1 MKLPSFLPYIGVL
14 GLSAGVTL
22 AAGEEPA
29 AGGPSPAPGQVLFM
43 GTDLMLQYEKN
54 LYRVEDVEGSAFRIK
69 IDGKDVYVPTQRRS
83 IGLHVDADL
92 KLAGLSVQLDEMK
105 AAEGYTY
112 GNNPLRKLEEA
123 NRNQMVMQDQQD
135 YAKAGIEHSQA
146 NLEAV
151 KENIGHYDYSR
162 PGMKERAQQELATA
176 TAQVESSQH
185 FSDYTTISSG
195 SDSSSIAAGAQRMAE
210 AKGQYDAM
218 EVSFKI
224 SSPVELKQPYMVI
237 LYRFHDPAAKPGVN
251 GLAIH
256 AQALEPIDSRPR
268 YVHVLRGG
276 LPIGFKYVDSEVHI
290 YNRGQE
296 VATNL
301 SGKRVELTRA
311 EAQQYLVMNHVGA
324 HKGATLPPAAVAGTL
339 SLTRRES
346 LTTAQLTRTVYV
358 KVGSDGTLLGAFKDR
373 DCQSPVADAG
383 LKAALDEVFFAPAL
397 KDGKAVDGVARMRLA
412 EL

>member
-1 MKLPSFLPYIGVL
+1 M
-14 GLSAGVTL
+14 
-22 AAGEEPA
+22 
-29 AGGPSPAPGQVLFM
+29 AGGADGAPAVPGQVLFM
-43 GTDLMLQYEKN
+43 GTDLMLQYEKK

-69 IDGKDVYVPTQRRS
+69 IDGKDVYVPTQRRT

-123 NRNQMVMQDQQD
+123 NRNQMVTQDRQD
-135 YAKAGIEHSQA
+135 YANAGVEHSAA
-146 NLEAV
+146 NLVAV
-151 KENIGHYDYSR
+151 QKNAQMGGYGD
-162 PGMKERAQQELATA
+162 PNGPRAQQEIM
-176 TAQVESSQH
+176 TAQAQLQNSQH
-185 FSDYTTISSG
+185 YSDYSTIAGS
-195 SDSSSIAAGAQRMAE
+195 SDSSNIGSGALRMAE
-210 AKGQYDAM
+210 AKGKYDAM
-218 EVSFKI
+218 EVSFKV

-237 LYRFHDPAAKPGVN
+237 LYRFHDPAAKPGEN

-256 AQALEPIDSRPR
+256 AQALDPIDAKPR

-276 LPIGFKYVDSEVHI
+276 LPVGFKYVDSEVHI
-290 YNRGQE
+290 YNRGRE

-346 LTTAQLTRTVYV
+346 LTPAQLTRTVYV
-358 KVGSDGTLLGAFKDR
+358 KVGQDGTLLGAFQDR
-373 DCQSPVADAG
+373 DCQSPIEDAG

-397 KDGKAVDGVARMRLA
+397 EAGKPVEGVARMRLA

>member
-1 MKLPSFLPYIGVL
+1 MKMPRNFSRAGVL
-14 GLSAGVTL
+14 CLLAG
-22 AAGEEPA
+22 AGFAPA
-29 AGGPSPAPGQVLFM
+29 AETTHPAPPSAPGQVLFM
-43 GTDLMLQYEKN
+43 GTDLMLQYEKK

-69 IDGKDVYVPTQRRS
+69 VDGKDVYVPTQRRA

-92 KLAGLSVQLDEMK
+92 KLAGLSVQLDELH

-123 NRNQMVMQDQQD
+123 NRNQMVTSDRQD
-135 YAKAGIEHSQA
+135 YAVAGIDHSEA
-146 NLEAV
+146 NLVAV
-151 KENIGHYDYSR
+151 KEMAAHGGFGTPERTEREIATAEAQVRDSYHYSDYS
-162 PGMKERAQQELATA
+162 
-176 TAQVESSQH
+176 
-185 FSDYTTISSG
+185 TIAAG
-195 SDSSSIAAGAQRMAE
+195 SDSSSIGAGAQRMAE
-210 AKGQYDAM
+210 AKGQFDAM

-256 AQALEPIDSRPR
+256 AQALEPIDSTPR

-276 LPIGFKYVDSEVHI
+276 LPVGFKYVDSEVHI
-290 YNRGQE
+290 YNRGRE

-301 SGKRVELTRA
+301 SGKRVNLTRA

-339 SLTRRES
+339 SLARRDS
-346 LTTAQLTRTVYV
+346 LTPAQLTRTVYV
-358 KVGSDGTLLGAFKDR
+358 KVDSDGTLRGAFKDR
-373 DCQSPVADAG
+373 DCQSPVEDAG
-383 LKAALDEVFFAPAL
+383 LNAALDEVFFAPAL
-397 KDGKAVDGVARMRLA
+397 EAGKAVEGVARMRLA
-412 EL
+412 DL